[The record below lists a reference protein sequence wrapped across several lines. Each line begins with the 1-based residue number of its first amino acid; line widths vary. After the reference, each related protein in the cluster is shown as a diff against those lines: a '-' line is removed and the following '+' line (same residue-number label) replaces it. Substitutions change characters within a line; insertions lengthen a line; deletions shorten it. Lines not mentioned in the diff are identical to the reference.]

1 MTHNSDAEILH
12 IYERWHATVV
22 GGDLDGLM
30 ALYADE
36 RELLA
41 PVYEWFTEGF
51 DTLDLKE
58 AKALLDALTR
68 DPRNAVDPR
77 DFGGQDRGNLEGEIR
92 DPAQPSASILRM
104 SRGGCLPILASAPS
118 SVTTGTHFE
127 SIRAAGASPMPR
139 TL

>member
-1 MTHNSDAEILH
+1 MMHNSDAEILH

-92 DPAQPSASILRM
+92 DPALLRNRISQTPQRSRPLVFERPAIDLGISARD
-104 SRGGCLPILASAPS
+104 
-118 SVTTGTHFE
+118 
-127 SIRAAGASPMPR
+127 AAGRSNR
-139 TL
+139 SC